1 MQRGFGGQ
9 VKHPAKARLNSPAL
23 RREFMKHSV
32 VNCMSLF
39 TALAGLVL
47 ALTGLAYA
55 GEDNH
60 ATVTMTGVICDSK
73 CVVQNTDQATCN
85 KKCSEQSGEYVF
97 LTGQNALQISNPEM
111 VKPFAG
117 KRAKVKCAP
126 SKDKPGSMEVF
137 EIAPPTY

>member
-1 MQRGFGGQ
+1 
-9 VKHPAKARLNSPAL
+9 
-23 RREFMKHSV
+23 MKHSDV
-32 VNCMSLF
+32 KRMALF
-39 TALAGLVL
+39 TALAGIVL
-47 ALTGLAYA
+47 ALAGLAYA
-55 GEDNH
+55 DEGNN
-60 ATVTMTGVICDSK
+60 ATVTMTGTICDSK
-73 CVVQNTDQATCN
+73 CVVQTTDQATCN

-126 SKDKPGSMEVF
+126 SKDKPGMMEVF